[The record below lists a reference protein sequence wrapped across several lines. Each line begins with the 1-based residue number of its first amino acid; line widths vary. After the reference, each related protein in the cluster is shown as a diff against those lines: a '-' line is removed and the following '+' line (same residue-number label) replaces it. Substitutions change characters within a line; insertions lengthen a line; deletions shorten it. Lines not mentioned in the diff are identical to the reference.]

1 MNRVYPYGKAVR
13 AMSPV
18 IATMTSKGQV
28 TIPKEVREVLDLHQG
43 DPILFEERD
52 GVVVLRK
59 RPRLDPVWH
68 KNLSTSLGEWEDEL
82 DDDL

>member
-1 MNRVYPYGKAVR
+1 MA
-13 AMSPV
+13 SW

-28 TIPKEVREVLDLHQG
+28 TIPRTVRDALGLEQG

-52 GVVVLRK
+52 GLIVIRK
-59 RPRLDPVWH
+59 RPRPDPVRDASVSAT
-68 KNLSTSLGEWEDEL
+68 LPEWEDNL

>member
-1 MNRVYPYGKAVR
+1 
-13 AMSPV
+13 MSPS

-28 TIPKEVREVLDLHQG
+28 TVPRVVRETLGLQQG

-52 GVVVLRK
+52 GLIIMRK
-59 RPRLDPVWH
+59 RPRPDPVWDA
-68 KNLSTSLGEWEDEL
+68 NVSATLSEWEDSL

>member
-1 MNRVYPYGKAVR
+1 
-13 AMSPV
+13 MSPS

-28 TIPKEVREVLDLHQG
+28 TIPRKVRDVLHLEQG

-52 GVVVLRK
+52 GMIVIRK
-59 RPRLDPVWH
+59 RPRPDPVWDASVGAT
-68 KNLSTSLGEWEDEL
+68 LTEWEDTL